1 MNEFEFDL
9 RENRTNP
16 DLNVVNHSASLS
28 LFYDNGGQEWEFI
41 WSEPSYLDIDGKLNC
56 PFIGSKIL
64 KSEET
69 FFASSLCTHS
79 AHNVLR

>member
-28 LFYDNGGQEWEFI
+28 LFYDNGGQE
-41 WSEPSYLDIDGKLNC
+41 
-56 PFIGSKIL
+56 
-64 KSEET
+64 
-69 FFASSLCTHS
+69 
-79 AHNVLR
+79 

>member
-28 LFYDNGGQEWEFI
+28 LFMIMEVSNESLSD
-41 WSEPSYLDIDGKLNC
+41 PS
-56 PFIGSKIL
+56 PV
-64 KSEET
+64 T
-69 FFASSLCTHS
+69 
-79 AHNVLR
+79 